1 MINLSGLYKV
11 HRLGNTGLASILG
24 KTVEL
29 SAALVNADEHTR
41 SVHILRKLLQ
51 KLKLDTVANVH
62 DLPDEVYAY
71 FDAVDKM
78 NVTDLEK
85 HASSV
90 LSDRLGVKKKN
101 VPLRELVKKAEELGT
116 INIAPHTAPKPIN
129 PVRKNVGV
137 DKVIDCTK
145 RGQKKTKSAKQCRDV
160 QKSLPKI
167 NTIYRNGDGCRSPR
181 KGPKLGGGKEG
192 TVYKMVCGKRNRGKF
207 VMKVY
212 DDIYREV
219 FVDEVMYHQT
229 AAKLGIAPAILDA
242 YVSPG
247 KGMIVMQ
254 EVEGART
261 LREYMLSKKTDAEI
275 VDTARQIARLVDRLH
290 LAGIYHGDLHDEN
303 VMVDRH
309 GRVWLIDFGRA
320 GALDTRPDRVQKNLR
335 QVEHDY
341 EVLLSRKN
349 LGNLFRYTLNKYVPK
364 IVNEFWDEANRIL
377 DEVRIRGE
385 IPYFSSSIYRF
396 HGNM

>member
-116 INIAPHTAPKPIN
+116 VNIVQTQPHTAPKPIK

-137 DKVIDCTK
+137 DKVIDK
-145 RGQKKTKSAKQCRDV
+145 IGQTMSRCAK
-160 QKSLPKI
+160 
-167 NTIYRNGDGCRSPR
+167 
-181 KGPKLGGGKEG
+181 
-192 TVYKMVCGKRNRGKF
+192 
-207 VMKVY
+207 
-212 DDIYREV
+212 
-219 FVDEVMYHQT
+219 
-229 AAKLGIAPAILDA
+229 
-242 YVSPG
+242 
-247 KGMIVMQ
+247 
-254 EVEGART
+254 
-261 LREYMLSKKTDAEI
+261 
-275 VDTARQIARLVDRLH
+275 
-290 LAGIYHGDLHDEN
+290 
-303 VMVDRH
+303 
-309 GRVWLIDFGRA
+309 
-320 GALDTRPDRVQKNLR
+320 
-335 QVEHDY
+335 
-341 EVLLSRKN
+341 
-349 LGNLFRYTLNKYVPK
+349 
-364 IVNEFWDEANRIL
+364 EFAQN
-377 DEVRIRGE
+377 
-385 IPYFSSSIYRF
+385 
-396 HGNM
+396 

>member
-1 MINLSGLYKV
+1 
-11 HRLGNTGLASILG
+11 
-24 KTVEL
+24 
-29 SAALVNADEHTR
+29 
-41 SVHILRKLLQ
+41 
-51 KLKLDTVANVH
+51 
-62 DLPDEVYAY
+62 
-71 FDAVDKM
+71 
-78 NVTDLEK
+78 
-85 HASSV
+85 
-90 LSDRLGVKKKN
+90 
-101 VPLRELVKKAEELGT
+101 
-116 INIAPHTAPKPIN
+116 
-129 PVRKNVGV
+129 
-137 DKVIDCTK
+137 
-145 RGQKKTKSAKQCRDV
+145 
-160 QKSLPKI
+160 
-167 NTIYRNGDGCRSPR
+167 
-181 KGPKLGGGKEG
+181 
-192 TVYKMVCGKRNRGKF
+192 MVCGKRNRGKF

-290 LAGIYHGDLHDEN
+290 RAGIYHGDLHDEN

-320 GALDTRPDRVQKNLR
+320 GAFDTRPDRVQKNLR

-364 IVNEFWDEANRIL
+364 IVDEFWDEANRIL